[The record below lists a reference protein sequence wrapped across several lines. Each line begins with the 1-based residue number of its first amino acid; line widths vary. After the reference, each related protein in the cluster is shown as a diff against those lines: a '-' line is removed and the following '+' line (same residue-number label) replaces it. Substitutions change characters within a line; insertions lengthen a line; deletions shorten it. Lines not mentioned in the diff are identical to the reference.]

1 MRRLG
6 GRELVLPF
14 LIVGALVYLF
24 LRRSYGSLPP
34 LQVVTAFPLAAL
46 AVGEF
51 VAARRVRAAIT
62 HRPGSRPMAALVIA
76 RCIALGR
83 ASALVAAGV
92 SGAVVALLVRVGP
105 DVGQIQAAR
114 HDFYVGLTIGIA
126 TIALLVSGVLLER
139 AGIDPSNSD
148 KGR

>member
-6 GRELVLPF
+6 SRELVLPF
-14 LIVGALVYLF
+14 LIVAAVVYLF
-24 LRRSYGSLPP
+24 LRRDYGSLPP
-34 LQVVTAFPLAAL
+34 IQVVTAFPLAAL
-46 AVGEF
+46 AIGEF

-92 SGAVVALLVRVGP
+92 LGAVVALLVRVAP
-105 DVGQIQAAR
+105 DVGQVNAAH
-114 HDFYVGLTIGIA
+114 HDFYVGLSVGIA
-126 TIALLVSGVLLER
+126 TLALLVGGIVLER
-139 AGIDPSNSD
+139 AGIDPSNPS